1 MRHNNSTPI
10 DRARRGLGIDSR
22 RVGCLYIHSSANA
35 DGSGF
40 GPLNPSVPADSR
52 SSRTR
57 AADHGPNHFFMARP
71 APFLPSEMKRLTELS
86 AEGKEVSALTGSA
99 CIFTTGRRLSIQPDR
114 FSLGCALLT
123 AWSYDVCSPCF
134 IDVRQHWRQ
143 RSTLEGFRAP
153 R

>member
-35 DGSGF
+35 DGSGL

-86 AEGKEVSALTGSA
+86 AEGRG
-99 CIFTTGRRLSIQPDR
+99 GLSVDR
-114 FSLGCALLT
+114 FRLYLH
-123 AWSYDVCSPCF
+123 D
-134 IDVRQHWRQ
+134 
-143 RSTLEGFRAP
+143 RSTLEHPTRP
-153 R
+153 LLSWLCPSHRLVV